1 MAAVTAAGVIV
12 GAAGGKVSA
21 RVLPDLAA
29 AVPMEAKLRQ
39 RGGDLLRLFLPEL
52 NPNPLAD
59 NVRDPPELRGFGL
72 EQSQQLL
79 CVQLPVV
86 FPQLEIQPWQLPF

>member
-29 AVPMEAKLRQ
+29 AVPMKTELRQ
-39 RGGDLLRLFLPEL
+39 GSRGFLRLLLPEL

-59 NVRDPPELRGFGL
+59 NVSYPPELRGFGL
-72 EQSQQLL
+72 EQGQQLL

-86 FPQLEIQPWQLPF
+86 FPQLEIQPWQLSF

>member
-12 GAAGGKVSA
+12 GPAGGEVSA

-29 AVPMEAKLRQ
+29 AVPMKAKLRKQ
-39 RGGDLLRLFLPEL
+39 GRGFLRLLLPEL
-52 NPNPLAD
+52 NPDPLAD

-79 CVQLPVV
+79 CVQLPVA